1 MVSDTILKKNSP
13 DLTQSPFHP
22 DKQASQ
28 SSLHIVQ
35 ICILLWHCQDQ
46 LKQTAM
52 YEMNRTDQSSKS
64 CHFPLSETSHVIH
77 PTRLGA
83 VVFNLTNILIELNI
97 AISLCYTSVAS
108 LESIS

>member
-13 DLTQSPFHP
+13 DLTRSPFDP

-35 ICILLWHCQDQ
+35 IRILLWHCQDQ

-52 YEMNRTDQSSKS
+52 YEMNQTD
-64 CHFPLSETSHVIH
+64 
-77 PTRLGA
+77 
-83 VVFNLTNILIELNI
+83 
-97 AISLCYTSVAS
+97 
-108 LESIS
+108 